1 MPGHPEAMKIS
12 YCRGYFHSSAR
23 EELLCELRHYAVLG
37 SLRSAALEDTLLGSS
52 LRSAAKEID
61 EEIDE
66 EIGFGQKR
74 WAASMPSLATRSF
87 LTHCQA
93 SRPGDDTLNGGAHLN
108 YESIW

>member
-1 MPGHPEAMKIS
+1 MPYSPNVG
-12 YCRGYFHSSAR
+12 
-23 EELLCELRHYAVLG
+23 EEEFCELRRDGVLG
-37 SLRSAALEDTLLGSS
+37 SLRSTALEGTLLGSS

-61 EEIDE
+61 EEI
-66 EIGFGQKR
+66 GFGQKS

-93 SRPGDDTLNGGAHLN
+93 SRPGDDTLSGGAHLN